1 MKVIR
6 KSENIPISLMAIGAG
21 MAVASQSGGLIDD
34 NRDILFIAGWIFAG
48 LGILIWAIPA
58 LLKFQKK
65 RERER
70 MKSMKR
76 APQEDDQGRRYARP
90 RR

>member
-6 KSENIPISLMAIGAG
+6 KTENLPIALMAIGAG

-34 NRDILFIAGWIFAG
+34 NRNVLFIAGWILAG
-48 LGILIWAIPA
+48 LGILVWAIPA
-58 LLKFQKK
+58 MLKYQKK
-65 RERER
+65 RERQR
-70 MKSMKR
+70 IKDAKR
-76 APQEDDQGRRYARP
+76 LPSEDDQVRRYARP

>member
-6 KSENIPISLMAIGAG
+6 KTENVPISLMVIGSA

-34 NRDILFIAGWIFAG
+34 NRDILFIAGWILAG
-48 LGILIWAIPA
+48 VGILVWAIPA
-58 LLKFQKK
+58 ILKYMKK
-65 RERER
+65 KERER

-76 APQEDDQGRRYARP
+76 VQSDDDQVRRYARP

>member
-6 KSENIPISLMAIGAG
+6 KTENIPITLMVIGTG

-34 NRDILFIAGWIFAG
+34 NRDVLFIAGWILAG
-48 LGILIWAIPA
+48 VGILVWAIPA
-58 LLKFQKK
+58 LIKSLKK

-70 MKSMKR
+70 MKAARRQPSD
-76 APQEDDQGRRYARP
+76 DDQVRRYARP